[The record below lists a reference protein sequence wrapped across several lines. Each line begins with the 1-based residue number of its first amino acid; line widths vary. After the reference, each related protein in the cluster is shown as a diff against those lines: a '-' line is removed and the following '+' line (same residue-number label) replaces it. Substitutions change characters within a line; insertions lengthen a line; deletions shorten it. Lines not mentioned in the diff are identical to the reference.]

1 MCQCSC
7 DMYDITSLRR
17 CPVVNRSLGII
28 RQYRDVEH
36 TRQSRF
42 DSWVRR
48 GVFQKKTGTFTLRCK
63 ELTRD
68 FDYFERS
75 ISTKNRL
82 ILIQNRELQIILK
95 NLENFI
101 KRLNSYFFDFK
112 KRIQYITGD
121 RCDDAL
127 DSTEVRIEDVS

>member
-1 MCQCSC
+1 M
-7 DMYDITSLRR
+7 
-17 CPVVNRSLGII
+17 
-28 RQYRDVEH
+28 
-36 TRQSRF
+36 
-42 DSWVRR
+42 RR
-48 GVFQKKTGTFTLRCK
+48 GVFQKKTGTFTFRCK

-75 ISTKNRL
+75 FSVKNRV
-82 ILIQNRELQIILK
+82 ILIRNRELQIIFK

-101 KRLNSYFFDFK
+101 KRLNSYVFDFK

-121 RCDDAL
+121 RYDDAL